1 MAFTGD
7 IADLTRRNS
16 FFRREVFTNEH
27 SQLVVMSIEAGEDIG
42 EETHDV
48 DQILVFVAGEGE
60 AVLNGERT
68 PVTANTLVSVP
79 AGTRHNFINTGSA
92 AMKLYT
98 FYSPPEE
105 PPGTIHRTK
114 AEAEAAESH

>member
-48 DQILVFVAGEGE
+48 DQIHISITFSANKASPGSVA
-60 AVLNGERT
+60 ATSR
-68 PVTANTLVSVP
+68 P
-79 AGTRHNFINTGSA
+79 ASGIE
-92 AMKLYT
+92 Y
-98 FYSPPEE
+98 
-105 PPGTIHRTK
+105 
-114 AEAEAAESH
+114 